1 MLLAGDI
8 FCQPARGDI
17 RQPVKDRL
25 APDTGNPAVGIEVRL
40 SDFIGMESQYQI
52 GTAHIRCRIT
62 AAGIGPIDDNGL
74 RRVAQDVHGMEIA
87 VAQAIT
93 IGRASEA
100 IEQNLLSRLVKNHDS
115 VDVRCQP
122 NLQTS
127 ELVCGMGMD
136 ARVQVREDPK
146 IPGYRGGIVPH
157 LLRE

>member
-1 MLLAGDI
+1 
-8 FCQPARGDI
+8 
-17 RQPVKDRL
+17 
-25 APDTGNPAVGIEVRL
+25 
-40 SDFIGMESQYQI
+40 
-52 GTAHIRCRIT
+52 
-62 AAGIGPIDDNGL
+62 
-74 RRVAQDVHGMEIA
+74 MEIA

-122 NLQTS
+122 NLQAA

-146 IPGYRGGIVPH
+146 IPGYCGDIVPH